1 MNLLLLIY
9 HLTQS
14 VEINYACVQQN
25 VDATFEQYEDAIS
38 YRNRFRPHHEYE
50 IIPYLTFKQYYTHQ

>member
-9 HLTQS
+9 YLTQS

-50 IIPYLTFKQYYTHQ
+50 IVPYLTFKQYYTRQ

>member
-9 HLTQS
+9 HLAKS
-14 VEINYACVQQN
+14 VEINYACVQQH
-25 VDATFEQYEDAIS
+25 VDATFVHYEDAIE

-50 IIPYLTFKQYYTHQ
+50 IVPFVVYKPKKL